1 MYHPLLSDRI
11 DKVHT
16 MLRNQSV
23 VVLRKKVVDTA
34 TLVKVVDAQLAQTPY
49 VRPGG
54 SLLIMVGLPG
64 TGKSSLV
71 ETMRR
76 SLPCV
81 VVTTEKCADICP
93 EKPTYTTAEK
103 VFIYEVGHA
112 LAASRLRQGQR
123 VVFDGTNYVA
133 AQRQKL
139 YALAEQVGATLAIC
153 HVQVAKEIARQRLV
167 LRLSMNGGPRICLR
181 RIGRCI
187 SGWLRRRSRWSG
199 RIWCW
204 IRQKRRFRYW
214 RGS

>member
-1 MYHPLLSDRI
+1 
-11 DKVHT
+11 
-16 MLRNQSV
+16 MLRNQPV

-81 VVTTEKCADICP
+81 VVTTDEVRRYLP

-112 LAASRLRQGQR
+112 LTALRLRQGQR

-139 YALAEQVGATLAIC
+139 YTLAEQEGSALAIC
-153 HVQVAKEIARQRLV
+153 HVQVAKEIARQRLAS
-167 LRLSMNGGPRICLR
+167 RLSSQR
-181 RIGRCI
+181 RATDLSEADWTVYQWMVEAQEPVERPHLVLDTTETPVQVLAWQLKEY
-187 SGWLRRRSRWSG
+187 WLA
-199 RIWCW
+199 CE
-204 IRQKRRFRYW
+204 Q
-214 RGS
+214 GSE